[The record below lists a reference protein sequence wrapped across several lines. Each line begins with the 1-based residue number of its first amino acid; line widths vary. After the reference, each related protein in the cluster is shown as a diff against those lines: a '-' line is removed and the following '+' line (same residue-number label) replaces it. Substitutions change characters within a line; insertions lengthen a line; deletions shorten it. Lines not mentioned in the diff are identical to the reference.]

1 MNRRMVLY
9 MLGKIVFL
17 ESVILLLPAACS
29 LIYGETKT
37 LFAFLV
43 TAGIAFVLGM
53 LLSVLNKPKN
63 KSIFAKEG
71 FVIVS
76 LAWILMSAIGAMPFV
91 ISGDIPSYV
100 DAFFETVSGLTT
112 TGASI
117 IPNVELCSKGILFW
131 RSFTHWVGGM
141 GVLVLFMAI
150 FPTDTGQAMHVMRA
164 EMPGP
169 IVGKLVP
176 RIKSTAKILYLI
188 YIALTLIQIVI
199 LLFGDMNVFQSI
211 VYSLGTAGTGGF
223 GIDADGLA
231 GYSAFSKWVITVFMI
246 IFGINF
252 NLYYLALT
260 RKFKTALKSE
270 ELWTYIGIVLVSIIA
285 ITINI
290 YPKFGD
296 DALRY
301 SSFQVASII
310 STTGYAT
317 TDFNLWSTLPKTILF
332 LLMFSGACAGSTA
345 GGLKISR
352 IVLLFKSVRSNLKQM
367 LHSRSVSSFKFEG
380 KKVENETIHN
390 VMVYFAIYFFCFT
403 AIFLAICFEPFD
415 FETNISAVAACFN
428 NVGPGFSLVGPMSN
442 YSAYSD
448 FSTVVLSFGMLL
460 GRLEIFPM
468 LLLFSP
474 AVWKSR
480 VAK

>member
-231 GYSAFSKWVITVFMI
+231 GYSAFSQWVITVFMI

-290 YPKFGD
+290 YPKFGGD
-296 DALRY
+296 SVRTSA
-301 SSFQVASII
+301 FQVASII